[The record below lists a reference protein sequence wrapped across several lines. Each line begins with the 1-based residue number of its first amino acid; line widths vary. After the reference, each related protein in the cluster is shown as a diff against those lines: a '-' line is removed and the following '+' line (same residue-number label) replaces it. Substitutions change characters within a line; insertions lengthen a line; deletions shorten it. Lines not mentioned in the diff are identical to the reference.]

1 MFNIKTNPI
10 NHVYGQEIRMQIS
23 TEDTRETRAALVS
36 ASSAS
41 GVSWGA
47 ILAGAAGAAG
57 LSLILVILGAGLGL
71 SSISPWG
78 QEGASGTTISVSAIG
93 WITLMSLLASGMG
106 GYLAG
111 RLRTKWVGIHTDEVF
126 FRDTAHGF
134 LAWAIATLAT
144 AALLSSVIAAV
155 IGGGVKAGASMI
167 SGAASTASVAAAAGA
182 QSEGQ
187 PAGGQD
193 PLDYFVDRLFR
204 SDSAQAPVSPS
215 PEPGITQTSG
225 PAEPA
230 DGSANREVVR
240 IFANALAFEDTLPTD
255 DLRYVSQL
263 VAQRTD
269 LSQQEAE
276 QRVSETYMRIT
287 TQMNEMKT
295 SAQEMADKA
304 RKASAYTS
312 LWFFISL
319 LIGAFVASVSAIFG
333 GRQRDR

>member
-1 MFNIKTNPI
+1 M
-10 NHVYGQEIRMQIS
+10 HIS
-23 TEDTRETRAALVS
+23 TEDNGERMAAHIPS
-36 ASSAS
+36 TSAS

-47 ILAGAAGAAG
+47 VLAGAAGAAG
-57 LSLILVILGAGLGL
+57 LSLILVILGTGLGL
-71 SSISPWG
+71 SAISPWG
-78 QEGASGTTISVSAIG
+78 QEGASGTTMSVSAIG

-134 LAWAIATLAT
+134 LAWAVATLAT
-144 AALLSSVIAAV
+144 AALLSSVIGAV
-155 IGGGVKAGASMI
+155 VSGGVKAGASVI
-167 SGAASTASVAAAAGA
+167 SGAASTATIAATAAGSQA
-182 QSEGQ
+182 EGQ
-187 PAGGQD
+187 QTGGED
-193 PLDYFVDRLFR
+193 PLDYFIDTLFR
-204 SDSAQAPVSPS
+204 SDSLEARNTAAS
-215 PEPGITQTSG
+215 PEAGITQT
-225 PAEPA
+225 PAPA
-230 DGSANREVVR
+230 LVNDSANQEVVR
-240 IFANALAFEDTLPTD
+240 IFVNALAFEETLPTD

-269 LSQQEAE
+269 LSPQEAE

-287 TQMNEMKT
+287 TRLNEMKAD
-295 SAQEMADKA
+295 AQEMADKA

-319 LIGAFVASVSAIFG
+319 LIGAFVASVAAIFG

>member
-1 MFNIKTNPI
+1 
-10 NHVYGQEIRMQIS
+10 MQIS
-23 TEDTRETRAALVS
+23 TEDTRDTRAALDLS
-36 ASSAS
+36 SSAS

-78 QEGASGTTISVSAIG
+78 QEGASGTTISISAIG

-144 AALLSSVIAAV
+144 AALLSSVIGAV
-155 IGGGVKAGASMI
+155 LGGGVKAGASMV
-167 SGAASTASVAAAAGA
+167 SGAASTASIAAAAGA
-182 QSEGQ
+182 QAEGQ
-187 PAGGQD
+187 RAGGGD
-193 PLDYFVDRLFR
+193 PLDYFIDTLFR
-204 SDSAQAPVSPS
+204 SDAAQTPASLPSS
-215 PEPGITQTSG
+215 PEAGITQTTA
-225 PAEPA
+225 PAM
-230 DGSANREVVR
+230 SANETDNKEVVR
-240 IFANALAFEDTLPTD
+240 IFANALAFEDTLPAD

-269 LSQQEAE
+269 LSLQEAE

-287 TQMNEMKT
+287 TRLNEMKT
-295 SAQEMADKA
+295 DAQEMADKA

-319 LIGAFVASVSAIFG
+319 LIGAFIASVSATVG